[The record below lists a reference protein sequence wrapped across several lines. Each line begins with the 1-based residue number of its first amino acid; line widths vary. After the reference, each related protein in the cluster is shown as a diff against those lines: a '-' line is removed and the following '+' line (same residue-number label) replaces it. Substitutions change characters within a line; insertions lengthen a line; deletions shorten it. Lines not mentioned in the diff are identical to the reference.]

1 MKKLGRRL
9 LILLIIGGV
18 LYGGYYF
25 FVRPTGYTSKSE
37 LARTFFT
44 EIHQNDACS
53 SYFQEE
59 TQAFCD
65 GFVELFEGETLTIGA
80 VTETAQTAKVTVTVN
95 GNSDT
100 FEVFFVR
107 ETVTGIRGFLTNYY
121 YKIDTIQ

>member
-9 LILLIIGGV
+9 LILIIIGGV

-59 TQAFCD
+59 TQSFCEN
-65 GFVELFEGETLTIGA
+65 FTLLFEGETLTIGT
-80 VTETAQTAKVTVTVN
+80 VTETAQTAKVTITID
-95 GNSDT
+95 GNTET
-100 FEVFFVR
+100 FEVSFVQ
-107 ETVTGIRGFLTNYY
+107 ETVTGIRGFLNNYY